1 MGHRGRKRPMTD
13 KEISDVAAA
22 VDELG
27 EWTVNALVAV
37 AETDRDAEG
46 FDVDP
51 DDYEF
56 PGSDS

>member
-1 MGHRGRKRPMTD
+1 MGHRKRKRPMTD
-13 KEISDVAAA
+13 REINDVAAT
-22 VDELG
+22 VDESG
-27 EWTVNALVAV
+27 ERTVKALVA
-37 AETDRDAEG
+37 ETGRDAEE